1 MAKAA
6 LFKRISMGC
15 CGSVQEQGEFWQGAV
30 QVRRS
35 PHDVCALL
43 DDSEARFTVMQQLSA
58 IQVQQ
63 GLCRSHTVQRD
74 QKGGFS
80 IDGVD
85 SRGHAFKQYFTPLA
99 RASCNGGTEYSKMC
113 YVTTDG
119 TTPTESNNFM
129 SLRDC
134 WIVHGSGPPGSCN
147 ITASANDFCMATCRC
162 IAGAVKRST
171 ALAYDRT
178 LPEMGR
184 LLENAGAVH
193 GQVQVQVQSPSALAL
208 GSPLDS

>member
-1 MAKAA
+1 
-6 LFKRISMGC
+6 MGC
-15 CGSVQEQGEFWQGAV
+15 CGSVQEQGEFWQGAL

-43 DDSEARFTVMQQLSA
+43 EDSEALFTLMQQLSA

-63 GLCRSHTVQRD
+63 GLCRSHSVQRD
-74 QKGGFS
+74 QRGGFS

-99 RASCNGGTEYSKMC
+99 RASCNDGTEYSKMC

-147 ITASANDFCMATCRC
+147 ITASANDFCMANCRC

-178 LPEMGR
+178 LPVMGR

-193 GQVQVQVQSPSALAL
+193 GLAPPLHGQVQVQSPSALAL